1 MGSIVTGGDGDNA
14 KKYIEDDHFSGKNS
28 EVHKTSVTS
37 DTVGDPY
44 KDNAGSAINSLM
56 KKFLREEISQYKLP

>member
-1 MGSIVTGGDGDNA
+1 MAVAWDIT
-14 KKYIEDDHFSGKNS
+14 KKYIEDDHFGGNDS
-28 EVHKTSVTS
+28 EAHKTSVTS

-56 KKFLREEISQYKLP
+56 KKFLQAEISQYKLP